1 MLQSVL
7 GQYSVPKE
15 SFASVCVIV
24 DKVFF
29 YILNSLNLRTN
40 ISPLLRST
48 KVRRC
53 LFVDFHLTLRYPTS
67 K

>member
-29 YILNSLNLRTN
+29 YILNSLNLLWDHVNLQLCTFIFN
-40 ISPLLRST
+40 VASYHPFKL
-48 KVRRC
+48 
-53 LFVDFHLTLRYPTS
+53 
-67 K
+67 